1 MLPSRFIR
9 VISTRSAQGRC
20 DTIDPGMIRRIDYR
34 LAINAFIFTALWFLI
49 GAVVMWSPLPGALGI
64 GGEMFAA
71 WLILFFL
78 ALALAGSLLTIAS
91 LNGVF
96 PPRAPS
102 PPTGPARATL
112 PPRRAQTTMWA
123 PGAPSAPS
131 SPGHPRHDG

>member
-34 LAINAFIFTALWFLI
+34 LAINAFIL
-49 GAVVMWSPLPGALGI
+49 VVMWSPLPGALGI